1 MLAAEGFDLV
11 FRTLH
16 IMAGVA
22 WAGSAFLFT
31 VFIEPAAAKL
41 GPAAGPFMEE
51 TIGRRK
57 VPEIVTAIAAVTVI
71 AGWILWFRDWDRVGS
86 FGDWLDT
93 TFGLVLTI
101 GGLAATAAFF
111 AGLLGIPP
119 NLKRLNELGAQVE
132 GAGGTPTPEQATQL
146 ARIQGRM
153 RTLSLIDLSLL
164 AVAVFC
170 MATARYW

>member
-1 MLAAEGFDLV
+1 MLAAEGFELV

-16 IMAGVA
+16 IMSGVA

-31 VFIEPAAAKL
+31 VFIEPAAARL

-57 VPEIVTAIAAVTVI
+57 VPEIVTAIAAVTVV
-71 AGWILWFRDWDRVGS
+71 AGWVLWFRDWDRVGS
-86 FGDWLDT
+86 LGDWLGT
-93 TFGLVLTI
+93 TFGLMLTI
-101 GGLAATAAFF
+101 GGLAASGAFF
-111 AGLLGIPP
+111 AGLLGVPP
-119 NLKRLNELGAQVE
+119 NLKRLNELAAQVE
-132 GAGGTPTPEQATQL
+132 ASGGTPTPAQAAEMGAVQ
-146 ARIQGRM
+146 ARM
-153 RTLSLIDLSLL
+153 RTLSWLDLSLL

>member
-1 MLAAEGFDLV
+1 MLAAEGFELV

-16 IMAGVA
+16 IMAG
-22 WAGSAFLFT
+22 
-31 VFIEPAAAKL
+31 
-41 GPAAGPFMEE
+41 
-51 TIGRRK
+51 
-57 VPEIVTAIAAVTVI
+57 
-71 AGWILWFRDWDRVGS
+71 DRVGS

-132 GAGGTPTPEQATQL
+132 AAGGTPTPEQATQL
-146 ARIQGRM
+146 ARIQVRM
-153 RTLSLIDLSLL
+153 RR
-164 AVAVFC
+164 C
-170 MATARYW
+170 P

>member
-1 MLAAEGFDLV
+1 MLAAQGFELV

-16 IMAGVA
+16 VMSGVA

-57 VPEIVTAIAAVTVI
+57 VPEIVTAIAAVTVV
-71 AGWILWFRDWDRVGS
+71 AGWVLWYRDWDRVGGL
-86 FGDWLDT
+86 GDWLGT
-93 TFGLVLTI
+93 AFGLMLTI

-119 NLKRLNELGAQVE
+119 NLERLNELGAQVE
-132 GAGGTPTPEQATQL
+132 ASGGTPTPEQATQI
-146 ARIQGRM
+146 AQVQARM
-153 RTLSLIDLSLL
+153 RTLSWLDLSLL
-164 AVAVFC
+164 GVAVFC